1 MMELL
6 RLKIKHAN
14 RFQSISYDTISMT
27 FFLFIA
33 VSKKSKLNKI
43 PSFPLIKDTFLS
55 LQYISSFAMQS
66 IHMKA
71 VYNVVYHA
79 VIVQ

>member
-6 RLKIKHAN
+6 QLKIKHAN
-14 RFQSISYDTISMT
+14 RFQSVSYDTLSMT

-43 PSFPLIKDTFLS
+43 PSFPLKDTFLS
-55 LQYISSFAMQS
+55 LQYISSFAMDS